1 MRHQNGLTLVELLIT
16 AAIIAVLAAIA
27 VPAYQDHTTRAQL
40 ADAHATLGATRTR
53 LEQYYQDNRSYPP
66 QCGAAAGT
74 LPAFI
79 MPANTTYFS
88 YACVAGATA
97 GQTFFLS
104 ASGIAGRAVG
114 FTFAVD
120 ENGGRSTTAVPTGW
134 SAPSP
139 NNCWVTKRG
148 GVC

>member
-1 MRHQNGLTLVELLIT
+1 MCHQKGMTLIELLIT
-16 AAIIAVLAAIA
+16 VAIVAILAAVA
-27 VPAYQDHTTRAQL
+27 VPAYQDYTVRAQL

-74 LPAFI
+74 LPAFV
-79 MPANTTYFS
+79 MPANSTYFS
-88 YACVAGATA
+88 YACAAGATA
-97 GQTFFLS
+97 GQTYLLS

-114 FTFAVD
+114 FTFRVD
-120 ENGGRSTTAVPTGW
+120 ETAARSTTAVPSDW
-134 SAPSP
+134 AQPSP
-139 NNCWVTKRG
+139 NNCWVTKKG

>member
-1 MRHQNGLTLVELLIT
+1 
-16 AAIIAVLAAIA
+16 
-27 VPAYQDHTTRAQL
+27 
-40 ADAHATLGATRTR
+40 
-53 LEQYYQDNRSYPP
+53 
-66 QCGAAAGT
+66 
-74 LPAFI
+74 
-79 MPANTTYFS
+79 
-88 YACVAGATA
+88 VAGATA